1 MCSAAGLILTAGQL
15 GLRRKQSAISL
26 ATTEEAAPA
35 EAWASTVPPELLEQ
49 LGAKEVARQNV
60 IFEIVTGEQAY
71 KKDLDML
78 ETAFH
83 EPLMVADPPVVYPTR
98 LVEFSN
104 QVFANLD
111 ELRSH
116 SARLIAAFQVR
127 QREQIPVVSAI
138 GDIILDAALE
148 WGQAYMEYADA
159 QVMGEYLVN
168 EEKAQNSAFST
179 FLAVSAPSRLG
190 GFVG

>member
-1 MCSAAGLILTAGQL
+1 MGLQ
-15 GLRRKQSAISL
+15 
-26 ATTEEAAPA
+26 
-35 EAWASTVPPELLEQ
+35 
-49 LGAKEVARQNV
+49 EVARQNV

-71 KKDLDML
+71 KTDLDML
-78 ETAFH
+78 ENAFH
-83 EPLMVADPPVVYPTR
+83 EPLMTADPPVVYPTR
-98 LVEFSN
+98 LVDFSN

-127 QREQIPVVSAI
+127 QREQNPVVTAI

-148 WGQAYMEYADA
+148 WGQAYMDYADA

-168 EEKAQNSAFST
+168 EEKNQNSAFST
-179 FLAVSAPSRLG
+179 FLAVRTWSCSTLPISLTICPHSHGEKPLASSRNSAITI
-190 GFVG
+190 

>member
-1 MCSAAGLILTAGQL
+1 M
-15 GLRRKQSAISL
+15 
-26 ATTEEAAPA
+26 
-35 EAWASTVPPELLEQ
+35 EQ

-60 IFEIVTGEQAY
+60 IYEIITGEQAY

-83 EPLMVADPPVVYPTR
+83 EPLRLADPPVVHPVR
-98 LVEFSN
+98 LVEFTN

-111 ELRSH
+111 ELRTH
-116 SARLIAAFQVR
+116 SGRLIGAFLVR
-127 QREQIPVVSAI
+127 QREQNPVVHSI

-148 WGQAYMEYADA
+148 WGQAYMDYAEA

-168 EEKAQNSAFST
+168 EEKNQNSAFST
-179 FLAVSAPSRLG
+179 FLAVRSLTFMPN
-190 GFVG
+190 GFY